1 MLVGSGGLGLQN
13 CETELK
19 RHVAQN
25 ALETSVLFTGSVGN
39 VHEYLQAGDLF
50 VFPSEREAF
59 GISVIE
65 AMACGL
71 PIVTT
76 CIDGIKDIVRP
87 GVDALV
93 VPPGDDGALAA
104 AMMQALDGGEAIAAM
119 AAAARQRVLQRYSD
133 GSVVAAYRDL
143 LTEVLQR

>member
-1 MLVGSGGLGLQN
+1 
-13 CETELK
+13 
-19 RHVAQN
+19 
-25 ALETSVLFTGSVGN
+25 VGN
-39 VHEYLQAGDLF
+39 VHEYLQAGDIF

-104 AMMQALDGGEAIAAM
+104 AMMQALDGGDDIAAL

-133 GSVVAAYRDL
+133 GRVVAAYRDL
-143 LTEVLQR
+143 LTEVLPR